1 MEIRSEHLNK
11 ALGASENKSAPPVK
25 QPRQK
30 AKRVTDLEV
39 RFAKESGLVTIGGR
53 MSTECEAVEWDAEIT
68 SENIDDTKRI

>member
-11 ALGASENKSAPPVK
+11 ALGASENKSTPSVK

-39 RFAKESGLVTIGGR
+39 RFDKESGLLTIGGR
-53 MSTECEAVEWDAEIT
+53 VSTQCENVKWDAEIT